1 VKKAFKAGFNSGE
14 LIMTMMMKYM
24 TMMMIMMMMMTTM
37 TIICDM

>member
-24 TMMMIMMMMMTTM
+24 TMMMMMMMTTM

>member
-24 TMMMIMMMMMTTM
+24 TMMMMMMMMTTM

>member
-1 VKKAFKAGFNSGE
+1 MKKAFKAGFNSGE

-24 TMMMIMMMMMTTM
+24 TMMMIMMIMTTM

>member
-24 TMMMIMMMMMTTM
+24 MMIMMMMMTTM